1 MSNPLIPGFSPY
13 NVPVKSGRRIGA
25 EPRVAPD
32 GQRAQTPAKQ
42 AGRWSEP
49 AVQVRLSREALAF
62 LNGEESDKPQQAAAK
77 PSATNAAASAG
88 FAEALRTAGG
98 NEGPAPSSSPQ
109 QAQPYARYVAP
120 GSKIDILV

>member
-13 NVPVKSGRRIGA
+13 NVPVKSGRRVGA

-32 GQRAQTPAKQ
+32 GQRGQAPAGK

-62 LNGEESDKPQQAAAK
+62 LNGEEGGKPQQATAK
-77 PSATNAAASAG
+77 SSATTAVASAG
-88 FAEALRTAGG
+88 FAAALKSADG
-98 NEGPAPSSSPQ
+98 NEAPAQSSSPQ